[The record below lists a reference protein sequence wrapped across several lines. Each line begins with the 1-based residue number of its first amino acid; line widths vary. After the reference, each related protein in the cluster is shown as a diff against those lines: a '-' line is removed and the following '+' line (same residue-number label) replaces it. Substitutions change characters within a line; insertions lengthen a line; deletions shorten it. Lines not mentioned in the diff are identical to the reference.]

1 MDPVYISKKIK
12 NIEVNL
18 VNNRNKHNETLARNR
33 HLREE
38 IDAFRKEKNIF
49 KQIQDNLQLE
59 LKEKELEKKMITEKC
74 ENAVKELKNS
84 QKLLSNAKIKN
95 FKEQKEF
102 EKQFQEV
109 FKILDVEN
117 RDEKLKEIRQEA

>member
-49 KQIQDNLQLE
+49 K
-59 LKEKELEKKMITEKC
+59 
-74 ENAVKELKNS
+74 
-84 QKLLSNAKIKN
+84 
-95 FKEQKEF
+95 
-102 EKQFQEV
+102 
-109 FKILDVEN
+109 
-117 RDEKLKEIRQEA
+117 